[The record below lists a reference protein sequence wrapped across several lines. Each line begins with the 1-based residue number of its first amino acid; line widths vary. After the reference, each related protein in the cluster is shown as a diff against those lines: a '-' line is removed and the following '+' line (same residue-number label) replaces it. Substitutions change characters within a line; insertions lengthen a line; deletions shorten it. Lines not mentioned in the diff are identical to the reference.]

1 MVLTL
6 SADSKVRPVDE
17 AVATI
22 PDGAC
27 ITVSGTITMLLPRT
41 LLGALEARFLTEGHP
56 RDLTWF
62 EPFPTGELGIEPL
75 SYPGLL
81 KRVIGG
87 WYTPHER
94 LRQMIVDEEV
104 EAYLFPLGSLS
115 FWCQAMAAGR
125 DRYLTKVG
133 LGTYLDP
140 RHGGGKLN
148 SRTTEDIVSLVDVDG
163 EEHLMYPTLPIDVA
177 LIQATAVDE
186 HGNVSLEDEPATM
199 NVLYQAMA
207 AKRFGGRVIVQA
219 RRQVAAG
226 HISPRHVAIPGVL
239 VDEIVLN
246 PDEERDDSTGTMSF
260 LMPSHRIPRPPS
272 RVLVSPE
279 RKVWKRWLTEHVV
292 DESCPE
298 VRPLTP
304 DMAIARRACLFLE
317 PGDVVNV
324 GAGLPLREMPPVVIE
339 EEVEGDVLLSIETG
353 VLGGLF
359 NGAGFHANIGAFLD
373 TPDIFSFY
381 GAGLIRVAFFSMLE
395 FDAEGNVNLLR
406 YGDTWVGPGGSMD
419 IAHTVGEIVFCGT
432 LRAGGLSVRGEDG
445 RLAIDVE
452 GATPRAV
459 SEIQGVCFSG
469 EQMRRAGKTVH
480 YVTERAVFRL
490 TDHGVELTEV
500 APGVDVDRDV
510 LAQMDFTPKVAC
522 DLRTMDERIFRPGP
536 MGLRREW
543 GLAPRSVAR

>member
-1 MVLTL
+1 MALTL
-6 SADSKVRPVDE
+6 ATGSKVCTAEE

-41 LLGALEARFLTEGHP
+41 LLGALEARFLSEQRP

-62 EPFPTGELGIEPL
+62 EPFPTGEPGIEPL

-94 LRQMIVDEEV
+94 LRQMIVDDEV

-125 DRYLTKVG
+125 DRYLTTVG
-133 LGTYLDP
+133 IDTYLDP

-148 SRTTEDIVSLVDVDG
+148 ARTTEDIVALTTVDG
-163 EEHLMYPTLPIDVA
+163 VEHVEYPRLPIDVA
-177 LIQATAVDE
+177 LIQGSVVDE
-186 HGNVSLEDEPATM
+186 HGNVSLEDEAATM
-199 NVLYQAMA
+199 NVLYQALA

-226 HISPRHVAIPGVL
+226 QIPPRLVAVPGIL
-239 VDEIVLN
+239 VDAVVIN
-246 PDEERDDSTGTMSF
+246 PAEEREDSTGTMSF
-260 LMPSHRIPRPPS
+260 LLPSHRIGRPPS
-272 RVLVSPE
+272 RVLTSPQ
-279 RKVWKRWLTEHVV
+279 RKVWRRWLTEGTV

-298 VRPLTP
+298 VRPITA
-304 DMAIARRACLFLE
+304 DVAIARRACLFLE
-317 PGDVVNV
+317 PGAVVNV
-324 GAGLPLREMPPVVIE
+324 GAGLPLRDMPPVVIE
-339 EEVEGDVLLSIETG
+339 EDIEGDVLLSIETG

-359 NGAGFHANIGAFLD
+359 NGAGFHANMAAYLD
-373 TPDIFSFY
+373 TPGIFSLY
-381 GAGLIRVAFFSMLE
+381 GAGLIRSAFFSMLE
-395 FDAEGNVNLLR
+395 LDADGSVNLLR
-406 YGDTWVGPGGSMD
+406 YGITWVGPGGSMD
-419 IAHTVGEIVFCGT
+419 IAEAVDDVVFCGT
-432 LRAGGLSVRGEDG
+432 LRAGGLQVSGEGG
-445 RLAIDVE
+445 RLVIASE

-459 SEIQGVCFSG
+459 GDLQGVCFNG
-469 EQMRRAGKTVH
+469 DRMRRQGKTVH

-490 TDHGVELTEV
+490 ADDGVELCEV
-500 APGVDVDRDV
+500 APGIDADRDV
-510 LAQMDFTPKVAC
+510 LGQMSFVPKVAP

-536 MGLRREW
+536 MGLRRDW
-543 GLAPRSVAR
+543 GLGPPATR